1 MFKMNVNL
9 SVLPDSMCMDSGEL
23 ICTYKDGND
32 TIEIETRGRVDVNF
46 RGERYRYYSDMPS
59 ELQELFDN
67 GEAYD
72 DDRVEISG
80 NNWYEVF
87 LNYDEEYDV
96 AEIEG
101 YTVEELENYC
111 KDCMELFRVS
121 RR

>member
-1 MFKMNVNL
+1 MFEMNVDL
-9 SVLPDSMCMDSGEL
+9 KVLPDSMCMDSGEL

-32 TIEIETRGRVDVNF
+32 TIEIETRGYVTVDFNE
-46 RGERYRYYSDMPS
+46 ERYRHYSDMPS
-59 ELQELFDN
+59 ELQELFDS

-72 DDRVEISG
+72 DDRVLITE

-101 YTVEELENYC
+101 YTIEELENYC
-111 KDCMELFRVS
+111 KDCMKLFKMGRK
-121 RR
+121 

>member
-1 MFKMNVNL
+1 MNVNL
-9 SVLPDSMCMDSGEL
+9 NVLPDSMCMDSGEL
-23 ICTYKDGND
+23 ICTYKDGNN

-67 GEAYD
+67 GEVYD

-87 LNYDEEYDV
+87 LNYNEEYDV

-111 KDCMELFRVS
+111 KHCMELFRVS

>member
-1 MFKMNVNL
+1 MFEMNVNL
-9 SVLPDSMCMDSGEL
+9 KVIPDSMCMDSGEL
-23 ICTYKDGND
+23 ICTYKDEND
-32 TIEIETRGRVDVNF
+32 TIEIETRGYVTVDFNE
-46 RGERYRYYSDMPS
+46 ERYRHYSDMPS
-59 ELQELFDN
+59 ELQELFDS

-72 DDRVEISG
+72 DDRVLITE

-111 KDCMELFRVS
+111 KDCMKLFKMGRK
-121 RR
+121 